1 MSETAPCASESRT
14 GFWKRRNDFVSGP
27 LCRTQPNRKVASQP
41 MVTRMLLFT
50 RSRSP
55 WRNVLFI
62 VMLCMAPVPA
72 LAVGANCPNANIVK
86 AAAASITR
94 AAQVGTPD
102 AFAAAISRHANITE
116 LAMSALGRYRQE
128 LPADIVRNMCAV
140 PATSWAGHGE
150 IARRIASAKLVLVG
164 CSGNLVRSK
173 AGGEQILWRV
183 SGGRVRDISVGNVWL
198 ALSMQSK
205 FTAVIRRGKSIDAPQ
220 LSCAAGNRVTAHDC
234 VA

>member
-1 MSETAPCASESRT
+1 L
-14 GFWKRRNDFVSGP
+14 FLGP
-27 LCRTQPNRKVASQP
+27 LCRAQPNRKASKP

-50 RSRSP
+50 RSLSA
-55 WRNVLFI
+55 WRIVLFI
-62 VMLCMAPVPA
+62 VMMCMTPVQV
-72 LAVGANCPNANIVK
+72 LAAGANCPNANIVK

-128 LPADIVRNMCAV
+128 LPADHRKEYVRRASDFMGRFMAKY
-140 PATSWAGHGE
+140 
-150 IARRIASAKLVLVG
+150 ARRIASAKLVLVG

-205 FTAVIRRGKSIDAPQ
+205 FTAVIRRGKSIDALLNYLAQ
-220 LSCAAGNRVTAHDC
+220 RGTV
-234 VA
+234 